1 MIKTLRSIRASAIAL
16 LVALLAMTT
25 LVTGG
30 STAQAVINPPVGNVM
45 WPLPNTP
52 RLDQGVRGT
61 CGFFAAMQQY
71 NMVGSPDISQATA
84 NIISDRAQAM
94 PVGGGATSDS
104 NLKLAMSWSGFA
116 ANYVNYGNNPD
127 AALNALRSGPVT
139 ISIKFYSGMYT
150 TNSSYQWMQSG
161 TYLSMNHAVVLRGV
175 DYSTNRVYLLNQWGT
190 GWGNGGTMWMSMSHF
205 RAAISNGGFVDVWS
219 RA

>member
-1 MIKTLRSIRASAIAL
+1 MIKTLRDVRAAGVAL
-16 LVALLAMTT
+16 LVALLAFTT
-25 LVTGG
+25 LVTSG
-30 STAQAVINPPVGNVM
+30 SPARAVINPPVGNVM
-45 WPLPNTP
+45 WSLPNTP
-52 RLDQGVRGT
+52 RLDQGTRDT

-104 NLKLAMSWSGFA
+104 NLKTAMGWSGFR

-127 AALNALRSGPVT
+127 AALNALRFGPVV
-139 ISIKFYSGMYT
+139 ISIKFYAGMYS

-161 TYLSMNHAVVLRGV
+161 TYLNMNHVVVLRGV

-190 GWGNGGTMWMSMSHF
+190 DWGQGGTMWMSMSHF
-205 RAAISNGGFVDVWS
+205 RAAITNGGVVDVWS